1 MGRVAVVVTPRSSK
15 DAIEGWRGDELAVRV
30 TAPPD
35 DGKANAAVERLLARR
50 IGVPKSSV
58 AITRGQTSRHKIVE
72 VSGLDGDELMR
83 ALRVND

>member
-1 MGRVAVVVTPRSSK
+1 MGRIAVFVTPRASR
-15 DAIEGWRGDELAVRV
+15 DAIEGWRGEELAVRV

-50 IGVPKSSV
+50 FGVPKSSV

-72 VSGLDGDELMR
+72 VSGLDRDQLMSS
-83 ALRVND
+83 LHVID